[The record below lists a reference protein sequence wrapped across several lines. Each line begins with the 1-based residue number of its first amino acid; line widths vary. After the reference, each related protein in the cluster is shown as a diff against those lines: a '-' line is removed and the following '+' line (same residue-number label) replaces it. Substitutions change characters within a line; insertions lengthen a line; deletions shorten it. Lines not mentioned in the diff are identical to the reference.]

1 MNSVEFDENFYRTAY
16 PDVQSAINSGNL
28 RSGLEHFQMFGRQE
42 GRTEISPF
50 YNEQFYLNRYPDVAN
65 AVINRAFISGIDHFL
80 QFGLAE
86 KRTGSLLFDET
97 WYRQR
102 YPDVADAVTAGLFQS
117 GLEHYRLF
125 GQTEG
130 RSGTSFNE
138 FGYKQSNPDVKTAVE
153 SGSFNSGL
161 EHYIAF
167 GQLEERLGIFTGTA
181 GDDTI
186 TGFGSVSELYGV
198 DVVPGPC
205 FMGGSLTGGE
215 CLTFQSLG
223 VNEVDVLIGG
233 PGQDTFMLGRLEVTR
248 NIIRAVPFYVGN
260 GNQDF
265 ARIQN
270 FEVGRDIIQ
279 LAGVPSNYLLESIE
293 GNVHILRNF
302 NEGLFASLP
311 APDLVAI
318 VEAVPSLGE
327 ESLTF
332 VQGSLGGSISFLS
345 LSP

>member
-1 MNSVEFDENFYRTAY
+1 MNTVEFDETFYRAAY
-16 PDVQSAINSGNL
+16 PDVQSAINSGSL

-42 GRTEISPF
+42 GRTQISPF

-65 AVINRAFISGIDHFL
+65 AVMNRAFISGIDHFL

-102 YPDVADAVTAGLFQS
+102 YPDVANAVTAGMFQS
-117 GLEHYRLF
+117 GLKHYRFF

-138 FGYKQSNPDVKTAVE
+138 FAYKQRNPDVKTAVE
-153 SGSFNSGL
+153 AGSFNSGL

-167 GQLEERLGIFTGTA
+167 GQFEERLGNFTGTA

-186 TGFGSVSELYGV
+186 TGFGSISELSGV
-198 DVVPGPC
+198 DIVPGPC
-205 FMGGSLTGGE
+205 LIGGSLTGGE
-215 CLTFQSLG
+215 CLTFQSSG

-233 PGQDTFMLGRLEVTR
+233 PGQDTFILGRLEVTR
-248 NIIRAVPFYVGN
+248 NIVRTVPFYVGS

-270 FEVGRDIIQ
+270 FEGGRDIIQ
-279 LAGVPSNYLLESIE
+279 LAGAPSDYLLESIE
-293 GNVHILRNF
+293 GNVHIFRN
-302 NEGLFASLP
+302 NVGLFQSLP
-311 APDLVAI
+311 SPDLVAI

-327 ESLTF
+327 ESLIF

-345 LSP
+345 PSP

>member
-1 MNSVEFDENFYRTAY
+1 MNSVAFDETFYRTAY
-16 PDVQSAINSGNL
+16 PDVQSAINLGSL

-42 GRTEISPF
+42 GRTHISPF

-65 AVINRAFISGIDHFL
+65 AVINRAFISGVDHFL

-86 KRTGSLLFDET
+86 KRAGSLLFDET
-97 WYRQR
+97 WYRRR

-138 FGYKQSNPDVKTAVE
+138 FGYKQRNPDVKSAVE
-153 SGSFNSGL
+153 AGSFNSGL

-167 GQLEERLGIFTGTA
+167 GQFEERLGIFTGTA

-186 TGFGSVSELYGV
+186 TGFGSISELSGV
-198 DVVPGPC
+198 DIVPGPC
-205 FMGGSLTGGE
+205 LMGGSLTGGE
-215 CLTFQSLG
+215 CLTFQSSG

-233 PGQDTFMLGRLEVTR
+233 PGRDTFMLGRLEVTR
-248 NIIRAVPFYVGN
+248 NLVRSVPFYVGS

-270 FEVGRDIIQ
+270 FERGQDTIQ
-279 LAGVPSNYLLESIE
+279 LAGAPSDYLVESIE
-293 GNVHILRNF
+293 GNVHIVRN
-302 NEGLFASLP
+302 NVGLLQSLP
-311 APDLVAI
+311 GPDLVAI

-327 ESLTF
+327 ESFTF
-332 VQGSLGGSISFLS
+332 VQGTLG
-345 LSP
+345 